1 MIIIRPTIVN
11 LKNIEKLIG
20 EEIVVTYKIR
30 SFTDD
35 TDSCEK
41 MTLKD
46 AEIVYSAYDGGNFLC
61 LQGIDY
67 GTDFSIKISID
78 ANMEIVSIVH
88 NEKEVYEGQAG
99 WKI

>member
-1 MIIIRPTIVN
+1 MRPTIVN

-46 AEIVYSAYDGGNFLC
+46 VENRL
-61 LQGIDY
+61 
-67 GTDFSIKISID
+67 
-78 ANMEIVSIVH
+78 
-88 NEKEVYEGQAG
+88 
-99 WKI
+99 

>member
-1 MIIIRPTIVN
+1 
-11 LKNIEKLIG
+11 
-20 EEIVVTYKIR
+20 
-30 SFTDD
+30 
-35 TDSCEK
+35 

-46 AEIVYSAYDGGNFLC
+46 VEIVYSAYHGGNFLC

-67 GTDFSIKISID
+67 GPDSNIKISID

-88 NEKEVYEGQAG
+88 NGKEVYEGQTG